1 MIFRQLNTLHVGY
14 QCLSIT
20 PSLYLFWWQ
29 FNLLEPFHYCINMTL
44 YLVSSSCTWLNQF
57 TRDIYNW
64 LQIPVNTSKLNPAM
78 FLNQWKTTI
87 TVPFALPGRISRF
100 YWPFLYH
107 CCLPWRMGWNHSA
120 VLWCPLRAP
129 PRLWTSLPGSPFQHR
144 NPAQGWP

>member
-1 MIFRQLNTLHVGY
+1 MVHKMIFRQLNTLHVEY

-20 PSLYLFWWQ
+20 PSLYLVWWQ

-57 TRDIYNW
+57 TRYIYNW

-87 TVPFALPGRISRF
+87 IYLLHFLAEYLDFIGPFFITAVSLEEWVGITQLFFDAL
-100 YWPFLYH
+100 
-107 CCLPWRMGWNHSA
+107 
-120 VLWCPLRAP
+120 
-129 PRLWTSLPGSPFQHR
+129 
-144 NPAQGWP
+144 